1 MITEENTNYGVSP
14 TYEFVIVCVTD
25 SGTVY
30 EQVWSASY
38 NNALD
43 AVKSY
48 LGFVDHATCVLD
60 RVVTLVE
67 PNGQSHV
74 KVFKYPHGSEEE
86 HEAAC
91 NRLRKSNPLLSSN
104 QG

>member
-1 MITEENTNYGVSP
+1 MMIQENTDYGASA

-25 SGTVY
+25 SGTVW
-30 EQVWSASY
+30 EQIWTKSY
-38 NNALD
+38 DNALD
-43 AVKSY
+43 AVKGY

-67 PNGQSHV
+67 PNGKSHT
-74 KVFKYPHGSEEE
+74 KVFYYPYGSEKEY
-86 HEAAC
+86 EAAC
-91 NRLRKSNPLLSSN
+91 ARLRKSDRLLSSN

>member
-1 MITEENTNYGVSP
+1 MMIQENTNYGASA

-25 SGTVY
+25 GSTVY
-30 EQVWSASY
+30 QQVWTASY
-38 NNALD
+38 DNALD
-43 AVKSY
+43 AVKGY

-67 PNGQSHV
+67 PNGKSHT
-74 KVFKYPHGSEEE
+74 KVFKYPYGSVKEY
-86 HEAAC
+86 EAAC
-91 NRLRKSNPLLSSN
+91 ERLRKSDRLLSSN

>member
-1 MITEENTNYGVSP
+1 MIIQENTDYGVSA
-14 TYEFVIVCVTD
+14 TYEFVVVCVTD
-25 SGTVY
+25 GGTVW
-30 EQVWSASY
+30 EQIWTESY
-38 NNALD
+38 DNAVK

-67 PNGQSHV
+67 PNGKSHT
-74 KVFKYPHGSEEE
+74 KVFKYPYESEKEY
-86 HEAAC
+86 EAAC
-91 NRLRKSNPLLSSN
+91 ARLRKSDRLLSSN

>member
-1 MITEENTNYGVSP
+1 MKIQENADYGVSP

-30 EQVWSASY
+30 EQLWTASY
-38 NNALD
+38 DNALE

-48 LGFVDHATCVLD
+48 LGFVDHAICVLD

-67 PNGQSHV
+67 PNGKSHV
-74 KVFKYPHGSEEE
+74 KVFKYPYGSEKEY
-86 HEAAC
+86 EAAC
-91 NRLRKSNPLLSSN
+91 ERLRKSDRLLSSN